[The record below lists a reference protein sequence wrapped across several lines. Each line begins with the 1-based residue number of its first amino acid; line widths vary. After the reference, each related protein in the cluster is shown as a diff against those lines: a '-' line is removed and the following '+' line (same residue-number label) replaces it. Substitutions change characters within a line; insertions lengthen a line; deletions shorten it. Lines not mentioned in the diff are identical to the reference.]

1 MRARPCGAR
10 RPGRPSHGLCSP
22 EEPSQPQGQGRV
34 PRPSKWAA
42 GHSAHPRTPTRLP
55 ARTLC
60 ADSSCYLRKKNF
72 LGFYQ
77 FLFSLRQKASYH
89 SCLFLWKSG
98 KIVHAQHL
106 AGMRQPLAEMTASP
120 TGRGS
125 PPSGGPQPVAPR
137 DCPEIPGPW
146 VHCETPTEPAGPGL
160 EVPHAPPRPPC
171 PAAPRHV
178 CRVPALL
185 GEQVT
190 PTPSVHPAPTCPDR
204 LSDEQ
209 RLPSTHW
216 VPGHTGPGGLR
227 RASPGSPRLRE
238 RPPLSPTHAGPR
250 GGKGHA
256 SRAALPFVSVL
267 LLEGPPPTRA
277 SP

>member
-22 EEPSQPQGQGRV
+22 KEPSQPQGQGRV

-72 LGFYQ
+72 PGFYQ

-106 AGMRQPLAEMTASP
+106 AGMRQPLAKMTASP

-137 DCPEIPGPW
+137 DCPEIPGPCGSI
-146 VHCETPTEPAGPGL
+146 VRLRQSLQGL
-160 EVPHAPPRPPC
+160 AWRSHMPHRALLAPPLPDMCAGCPP
-171 PAAPRHV
+171 
-178 CRVPALL
+178 
-185 GEQVT
+185 
-190 PTPSVHPAPTCPDR
+190 S
-204 LSDEQ
+204 S
-209 RLPSTHW
+209 
-216 VPGHTGPGGLR
+216 
-227 RASPGSPRLRE
+227 GSR
-238 RPPLSPTHAGPR
+238 
-250 GGKGHA
+250 
-256 SRAALPFVSVL
+256 
-267 LLEGPPPTRA
+267 
-277 SP
+277 